1 MKENTKKGNGRN
13 LGVERM
19 TQFFLWLRISFSL
32 GFLLVHSTLNQ
43 DFSKAAFFWGL
54 FVCFFPLV
62 LGWMS

>member
-43 DFSKAAFFWGL
+43 DFSPTAFLGL
-54 FVCFFPLV
+54 FVFFPPV
-62 LGWMS
+62 SGWMS